1 MKLSGIEIRNQFNT
15 WLIAWN
21 DHDLNGVMDFMHDD
35 IIFNSWSGAIISGKT
50 ALTKSWERW
59 FSDHQNFKF
68 TLEDLIIDENEQK
81 MSFSWELDWPS
92 FEKKYSGKREKRKGV
107 DVLLLKEGKIYKKNT
122 YSKTTLQIDSLK
134 VRLQAL

>member
-107 DVLLLKEGKIYKKNT
+107 DVLLLKEGKIYKKNS

>member
-107 DVLLLKEGKIYKKNT
+107 DVLLLKEGKVYKKNT

>member
-107 DVLLLKEGKIYKKNT
+107 DVLLLKEGKIYKKNS

-134 VRLQAL
+134 VGLQAL